1 MACAWL
7 AAAEEEPA
15 SLPVDSRLWEQVSQL
30 ARSGVASPLTTS
42 VGRLFDAVAALCGV
56 RSEVTYEGQAAA
68 ELEALLDPAEADRY
82 PLTLRDDGGA
92 PLVLDAR
99 ETVRAVVEDLRHGAE
114 AATVAARFHNTL
126 AESTA
131 EACALAAGRCGTD
144 TVVLSGGAFQNRR
157 LLQRTRALLEG
168 EGLRVLTPEALP
180 PNDGGIAY
188 GQLAVAA
195 ARLVE
200 GDVRA

>member
-7 AAAEEEPA
+7 AASGTEPPV
-15 SLPVDSRLWEQVSQL
+15 LPVDPRVWKQVAEL

-56 RSEVTYEGQAAA
+56 RAEVTYEGQAAA
-68 ELEALLDPAEADRY
+68 ELEALAEPAEAGTY
-82 PLTLRDDGGA
+82 PLPLRDEGGA
-92 PLVLDAR
+92 PVILDAR
-99 ETVRAVVEDLRHGAE
+99 PTVTAVVDDLRAGA
-114 AATVAARFHNTL
+114 AVAKIAARFHNAL
-126 AESTA
+126 AAATA
-131 EACALAAGRCGTD
+131 EACVRAVDRRGTE
-144 TVVLSGGAFQNRR
+144 TVVLSGGVFQNRR
-157 LLQRTRALLEG
+157 LLESTRGFLRTA
-168 EGLRVLTPEALP
+168 GLRVLTPEALP

-200 GDVRA
+200 NDVRA